1 MKKYFGSEEMA
12 LKALLLP
19 TGYNG
24 RIVGLDRLEGD
35 MRNMNSAD
43 KVDDDA
49 CHKGKSAENNV
60 SHDIAWGMWCSFRLY
75 GGIQFQVKTAYTCF
89 SLLTPWVNGVLA

>member
-1 MKKYFGSEEMA
+1 
-12 LKALLLP
+12 
-19 TGYNG
+19 
-24 RIVGLDRLEGD
+24 

-49 CHKGKSAENNV
+49 CHKEKSAENNV

-75 GGIQFQVKTAYTCF
+75 GGIQFQVKTTYTVYDACDM
-89 SLLTPWVNGVLA
+89 SKRKICRKQCLS

>member
-1 MKKYFGSEEMA
+1 
-12 LKALLLP
+12 
-19 TGYNG
+19 
-24 RIVGLDRLEGD
+24 

-89 SLLTPWVNGVLA
+89 SLLTPWVLPVGKWGIGIKYVQYTIPGKDSRPLLAA